1 MRSPRWLLA
10 LAVTTTLL
18 APLAS
23 ARADD
28 ALTGAVPPLSGQGR
42 WFTDSLGRVVLMH
55 GFNQV
60 SKSAPYH
67 PSAFGFGDDDAAFLA
82 AEGFTAVRLGVV
94 FQGLMP
100 TPGVVEETYVDAIAQ
115 TVDVLA
121 AHRIFVLLDFHQ
133 DGFAPMFNGNGLPN
147 WFAITD
153 GLPNP
158 PDAVF
163 PLYYIQNP
171 AMQRAFE
178 HFWADDPG
186 PNGARLQDY
195 YHQGVDAVVARFA
208 SNPWVIGYDL
218 MNEPWPGADWS
229 TCAQP
234 GCPAIEAERLHPFHD
249 KIGAPVL
256 ARSSHQ
262 LVFGEPFV
270 LFNFGLAQTSLPGTA
285 PRSGLS
291 FHAYAANLAGELG
304 VLANG
309 VAAATRDGAPALV
322 TEFGATI
329 DPVVLT
335 RLASQMDGQMLPWL
349 DWAYNESIIARRLD
363 PAGPDNLRSVE
374 AFAAL
379 VRPYPLATAGTPT
392 SLGFD
397 VDTRVFTMTYSAIA
411 ADGTLPPRNLP
422 TVISLPKRQ
431 YPTGY
436 RATVKGARITS
447 RPCAE
452 LLTLARRPTSTTVT
466 VTVRPTTR
474 RCR

>member
-1 MRSPRWLLA
+1 MGRFRRTAVLA
-10 LAVTTTLL
+10 LLLTLTAL
-18 APLAS
+18 PVH
-23 ARADD
+23 ADEE
-28 ALTGAVPPLSGQGR
+28 TGAVPPLSSAGR
-42 WFTDSLGRVVLMH
+42 WFTDALGRTVVLR

-100 TPGVVEETYVDAIAQ
+100 TPGVVETAYIDAIESTVDA
-115 TVDVLA
+115 LA
-121 AHRIFVLLDFHQ
+121 AHEIFVLLDFHQ

-147 WFAITD
+147 WMAITD

-178 HFWADDPG
+178 HFWANDLG
-186 PNGARLQDY
+186 PNDVPLQEY
-195 YHQGVDAVVARFA
+195 YRQGVAAVVERFKGD
-208 SNPWVIGYDL
+208 PWVIGYDL
-218 MNEPWPGADWS
+218 MNEPWPGAEFQPCVS
-229 TCAQP
+229 AAGCAALEQ
-234 GCPAIEAERLHPFHD
+234 ARLVPFHD
-249 KIGAPVL
+249 RVGAPVREL
-256 ARSSHQ
+256 APQ
-262 LVFGEPFV
+262 QFVFHEPFV
-270 LFNFGLAQTSLPGTA
+270 LFNFGMSPTTMPGTDA
-285 PRSGLS
+285 GAALS
-291 FHAYAANLAGELG
+291 FHAYAVGVANELA

-309 VAAATRDGAPALV
+309 VAAATRDGRPVMV
-322 TEFGATI
+322 TEFGATT

-335 RLASQMDGQMLPWL
+335 RLTTQLDGQMLPWL
-349 DWAYNESIIARRLD
+349 DWAYNESIIARRFD
-363 PAGPDNLRSVE
+363 PAGPDNLRSVD
-374 AFAAL
+374 AFNAL
-379 VRPYPLATAGTPT
+379 VRPYPKAVAGTPT
-392 SLGFD
+392 RMAFD
-397 VDTRVFTMTYSAIA
+397 PTTKIFEMAYSAIA
-411 ADGTLPPRNLP
+411 PDGVIPPRGLP

-436 RATVKGARITS
+436 KVKVKGAKVSS

-452 LLTLARRPTSTTVT
+452 LLTLVRRPTAVAVT
-466 VTVRPTTR
+466 VTVRPSTR

>member
-1 MRSPRWLLA
+1 MGRFRRAAVLVALL
-10 LAVTTTLL
+10 TLL
-18 APLAS
+18 APPV
-23 ARADD
+23 RADEE
-28 ALTGAVPPLSGQGR
+28 TGAVPPLSSAGR
-42 WFTDSLGRVVLMH
+42 WFTDALGRTVILH

-82 AEGFTAVRLGVV
+82 SEGFTAVRLGVV

-100 TPGVVEETYVDAIAQ
+100 TPGVVETSYVDAIQ
-115 TVDVLA
+115 STVDALA

-147 WFAITD
+147 WMAITD

-178 HFWADDPG
+178 HFWANDPG
-186 PNGARLQDY
+186 PGGVPLQEAY
-195 YHQGVDAVVARFA
+195 RQGVAAIVARFA
-208 SNPWVIGYDL
+208 DDPWVIGYDL
-218 MNEPWPGADWS
+218 MNEPWPGAEY
-229 TCAQP
+229 QP
-234 GCPAIEAERLHPFHD
+234 CLAPAGCPALEQERLVPFHD
-249 KIGAPVL
+249 RVGAPVREL
-256 ARSSHQ
+256 APRQ
-262 LVFGEPFV
+262 LVFSEPFV
-270 LFNFGLAQTSLPGTA
+270 LFNFGLSQTTMPGTDDGA
-285 PRSGLS
+285 ALS
-291 FHAYAANLAGELG
+291 FHAYAGGVPNELA

-309 VAAATRDGAPALV
+309 VAAATRDGRPVLV

-329 DPVVLT
+329 DAPTLT
-335 RLASQMDGQMLPWL
+335 RLTTQMDGQMLPWL
-349 DWAYNESIIARRLD
+349 DWAYNESIIARRFD
-363 PAGPDNLRSVE
+363 PAGADNLRSTE

-379 VRPYPLATAGTPT
+379 VRPYPKAVAGTPT
-392 SLGFD
+392 RIAFD
-397 VDTRVFTMTYSAIA
+397 AATRVFEMAYDATAP
-411 ADGTLPPRNLP
+411 DGTLPRRGLP

-436 RATVKGARITS
+436 KVKVKGAKVSS

-452 LLTLARRPTSTTVT
+452 LLTLVRRPTSAAVT